1 MKGFSVKLKKY
12 YFSASNTEKVIINEI
27 LKDLAKINGLSIHKL
42 AKMTYSSAST
52 ISRLCHNLGYDSYK
66 GFQNALLY
74 EMAFSKELDSQTAT
88 ESIVENDT
96 IENIINKITYNNIK
110 SLEDSKMILDEG
122 VLIKV
127 VEEMKAA
134 KKIAFFGM
142 GASQLVATDAYLRF
156 LRINKD
162 SLVAEN
168 WHTQFI
174 IAQNLTEDDIAI
186 VISYSGKTEEMIK
199 CATEAKLQ
207 GAKLV
212 LISGF
217 FETPLSRLADYNLYV
232 ASVNYVVGKG
242 AMTSKIA
249 QMNLIDIIFALYV
262 NDDYNNYQ
270 KLISKT
276 RLLK

>member
-134 KKIAFFGM
+134 KKIAFLGM